1 MALERPVAEQE
12 GFEPSIRFCRILTFQ
27 ACAFDHSA
35 TAPHAASGKHAPIAA
50 NASHRKALGTGGFAE
65 MREKC
70 YGSRQGTALRGIG
83 IPCERCLENPFPP
96 SKTRGKGFLLRPAL
110 WHTQAMRTA
119 LLAATAALALGVP
132 LAARE
137 AAKPA
142 RPAPS
147 EIVAAAPR
155 ADWTAIPAEDLL
167 VMTLAPD
174 AEGHPR
180 RVVIQLMPAPFSQGW
195 VHNIR
200 LFARAGWYD
209 GISVNRVQDNYVTQW
224 GDPNYDNPEATGTPK
239 PLPEGLRVMEESD
252 YTLSDPDPEF
262 LRIRDT
268 FIDTARKRAEIAQ
281 HNAEREA
288 AAREAS
294 RAGTPTVVIPTRLP
308 GMALMQRDSYAQAA
322 SFFAGWPIGIAREAF
337 WPVHCYGMVGVGRNY
352 SPDTG
357 SGAELY
363 TVIGHAPRHLD
374 RNIALVGRVIEG
386 MEHLSSLPRGRGAL
400 GFYTAE
406 EAHRRAPILSV
417 RVASDLPAADQP
429 RFEYLSTES
438 ATFAAYAEAIANRR
452 DPFFIAP
459 AGGADICN
467 IRVPVRQV
475 ADGG

>member
-1 MALERPVAEQE
+1 
-12 GFEPSIRFCRILTFQ
+12 
-27 ACAFDHSA
+27 
-35 TAPHAASGKHAPIAA
+35 
-50 NASHRKALGTGGFAE
+50 

-70 YGSRQGTALRGIG
+70 YKSRQGTALRGIG

-96 SKTRGKGFLLRPAL
+96 SKTLGKGFLLRPPM
-110 WHTQAMRTA
+110 WHTHFMRTA

-132 LAARE
+132 LAAEE

-155 ADWTAIPAEDLL
+155 GDWAAIPAEDLL

-224 GDPNYDNPEATGTPK
+224 GDPNYDNPEATGQPK
-239 PLPEGLRVMEESD
+239 PLPAGLRVMEEAA
-252 YTLSDPDPEF
+252 YTAPRHSGFATSFTWLK
-262 LRIRDT
+262 DT
-268 FIDTARKRAEIAQ
+268 
-281 HNAEREA
+281 N
-288 AAREAS
+288 
-294 RAGTPTVVIPTRLP
+294 
-308 GMALMQRDSYAQAA
+308 YAPHVG
-322 SFFAGWPIGIAREAF
+322 FRTGWPIGWNATSA

-406 EAHRRAPILSV
+406 EAHRRTPILSV
-417 RVASDLPAADQP
+417 RVASDLPASEQP

-438 ATFAAYAEAIANRR
+438 QTFAAYAEAIANRR

-467 IRVPVRQV
+467 IRVPVRRV
-475 ADGG
+475 ADSG